1 MRLPRHLFYTRTSKN
16 PILTFKACVPNL
28 CKTRKLQNRY
38 NETRLKNHIIDS
50 NRGCRRITPEIRE
63 RVRAGTGA
71 NVQAMSS
78 SAALPTPS
86 PPQVQAPPAKRKL
99 EAVLSA
105 VTPIQNQ
112 PPVVGVGADLDLHD
126 TQQGGADTSASDVR
140 VAVEF
145 SMSSGSLLRA
155 TWIAAELLTEFH
167 RDISDVALVPRSDQN
182 TFNMWICG
190 KIVWSRGVGQPL
202 PDYEHLRPI
211 VRAQCCTATL

>member
-1 MRLPRHLFYTRTSKN
+1 MT
-16 PILTFKACVPNL
+16 
-28 CKTRKLQNRY
+28 
-38 NETRLKNHIIDS
+38 
-50 NRGCRRITPEIRE
+50 
-63 RVRAGTGA
+63 
-71 NVQAMSS
+71 S
-78 SAALPTPS
+78 SAALPTLA

-99 EAVLSA
+99 ESVITT

-112 PPVVGVGADLDLHD
+112 PQVVSVGGDLELPDA
-126 TQQGGADTSASDVR
+126 QAGGTEAQATHVR

-155 TWIAAELLTEFH
+155 TWIAAELLSEFH
-167 RDISDVALVPRSDQN
+167 RDIVDVALIPRPTQN

-211 VRAQCCTATL
+211 VRAQCCNATL